1 MAHTSH
7 PSCKRQAQGGFTLIE
22 LMVGVVLGMLTVLV
36 ITQVTVQAEGRKR
49 TTSMGSDAQVNGSL
63 SLYTLQR
70 DIQMA
75 GYGAVTA
82 PDALGCT
89 VTGQHGA
96 GGTALSV
103 SFTLAPV
110 VISNGTNGAPD
121 TITVIQARTQ
131 GFSVPTPITA
141 NATKTSEYFTVD
153 TSLGVSNGDMMVAV
167 PAGPAP
173 ATQCALFQVES
184 NTASADTTLSI
195 SSIPHVTSDDAQWNQ
210 SSVFPD
216 AGYKRNSY
224 LVNMG
229 NMAHMTYSVDA
240 SNNLALEMISSATGT
255 KSSFELYPQIV
266 NLQAMYGKDTTGD
279 GVVDTYDNTTPTSAT
294 DWQRVLTIRVAVV
307 ARSHQYEKDAV
318 TTAEPL
324 WDVGTTTT
332 ISGTSAC
339 NGSSQCLTLKVDRL
353 PDWQHYRYKVFET
366 IVPLR
371 NVLWNS

>member
-1 MAHTSH
+1 MAHTSQ
-7 PSCKRQAQGGFTLIE
+7 PSCKRQAQAGFTLVE

-82 PDALGCT
+82 PDALGCL
-89 VTGQHGA
+89 VSGKYGSSGA
-96 GGTALSV
+96 AF

-110 VISNGTNGAPD
+110 IISNGANGAPD

-131 GFSVPTPITA
+131 SFSVPTPITSP
-141 NATKTSEYFTVD
+141 ATKTSEYFVVN
-153 TSLGVSNGDMMVAV
+153 TSLGVSTGDMMIAV

-173 ATQCALFQVES
+173 ATQCALFQVKN
-184 NTASADTTLSI
+184 NTASADTTLST
-195 SSIPHVTSDDAQWNQ
+195 SRIPHVGGDDAQWNQ

-216 AGYKRNSY
+216 AGFAEKSY

-240 SNNLALEMISSATGT
+240 SNNLALDMISSANGT
-255 KSSFELYPQIV
+255 VSSFELYPQIV
-266 NLQAMYGKDTTGD
+266 NLQAMYGRDTTGD
-279 GVVDTYDNTTPTSAT
+279 GVVDTYDNTTPTNAT
-294 DWQRVLTIRVAVV
+294 DWKRVLTIRVAVV